1 VCTNHFQKNELKPWQ
16 KKQWVIAPT
25 ANAEFVSAME
35 DVLEVYTRPYD
46 PQRPVVCLDE
56 ASKQLMAET
65 RVPIPAAP
73 GRLARS
79 DDEYERKGT
88 ANLFMVLEPL
98 AGQRQV
104 QVTERAR
111 PSTLPL

>member
-1 VCTNHFQKNELKPWQ
+1 VCTNHSQKNDLKPSQ
-16 KKQWVIAPT
+16 KKQWVIPPT
-25 ANAEFVSAME
+25 ANAEFVCAIE

-56 ASKQLMAET
+56 ASKQLVAET

-73 GRLARS
+73 GRLARD

-88 ANLFMVLEPL
+88 ANLFMVFEPL
-98 AGQRQV
+98 ARQHEV
-104 QVTERAR
+104 
-111 PSTLPL
+111 